1 MCMDAGAIMQFRLLG
16 PVELWSEEKQIDV
29 GSVKARCAL
38 AVLLLNLGIV
48 VSSEALA
55 DRVWD
60 GNPPPKAQ
68 AGLSVYITRLRR
80 VLRQATGDRVR
91 LVAQAHGYELEAD
104 PGDVDLHNFR
114 RLRREAN
121 RLAARGDRES
131 ASALLREA
139 DSLWRGEAL
148 AGLPGVSMARVRQ
161 GLEEERRGAILE
173 RIDLDL
179 TLGRHLELL
188 AELQRLS
195 DEYPMDEAL
204 AASQM
209 IALCRSGRQSDA
221 LRVYRDT
228 RELLAGEQGTEPGLA
243 LSELHNRIL
252 HNDPQLSA
260 VPTIYPVTDNLIPSD
275 TLPPK
280 LTEFVGREQEMALL
294 TSDYGR
300 HPVAQVVTGMP
311 GVGKTALAAHAARA
325 MAGHY
330 PGGQLFLSFCTH
342 DPRNPPLDPEVAL
355 HRLLRML
362 NVPPGRIPQTLA
374 ERATLW
380 RAELARRRLIVVLD
394 DVAGVD
400 QVRALLPTAGECRT
414 LITSRVRLEGLDED
428 TTVGL
433 NSLPEDDA
441 TELFTRIAGP
451 AATDMSQVSE
461 AIRLCGG
468 LPLAIQMIAHGLRQG
483 HPATLGGLIEELSS
497 PTVRLAGESGLHPE
511 VTAVFDLSY
520 RTLPTVVQE
529 LFRRLGL
536 HPGTEITAHAAAA
549 LGGRSL
555 AEAEATLA
563 ALANR
568 HLLEDAGE
576 SFHFHD
582 LMRQYAVACALGQE
596 SRREQRQVYDRLI
609 DYYLNTV
616 RLADQLLYGDSRAT
630 ARWRVNLQA
639 PAARHVLGT
648 PRQAADWMELEWR
661 NILATARCAA
671 EHERK
676 PECADLVHT
685 MARFLEASGH
695 WNEAFSAHA
704 LALQASLDLGN
715 APGIAAA
722 SLDLSLVAGRAGH
735 RQEAI
740 RHAERAAASYK
751 SLADLSGEARALDQI
766 GTLNRFWSRFREALA
781 YHQEANNLYRSAG
794 DSSGVASTL
803 SHIGIAHYHLGRYDS
818 SIEHLRS
825 ALRIYRELRDP
836 RGEAKILNNLGNM
849 QRYQGYHRD
858 ALDSYRKALE
868 IFQVIGGEQN
878 QAKLYENIGCIQHY
892 KKDYEEALVSY
903 RRALAIYRCIGD
915 RPDEAGILNEVGVTL
930 NAMEHHD
937 GAFAHHDRA
946 LHIAGELGDS
956 YERVIALRGMADAY
970 RGRGMH
976 DEAFERYQQA
986 LHLAREISEP
996 YQEGKVLEGMGE
1008 TVLQTLGPGAAR
1020 ICWRQALDIYQ
1031 QLNVPEAETMRIRL
1045 DVLPPR
1051 TSEAST

>member
-1 MCMDAGAIMQFRLLG
+1 MDAGAIMQFLLLG
-16 PVELWSEEKQIDV
+16 PVELWSGDKQIDP

-38 AVLLLNLGIV
+38 AILLLNLGMV
-48 VSSEALA
+48 VPAETLA

-80 VLRQATGDRVR
+80 VLRQATDGRVH
-91 LVAQAHGYELEAD
+91 LVARAHGYELEAD

-114 RLRREAN
+114 RLRREAS
-121 RLAARGDRES
+121 RIAARGDRES
-131 ASALLREA
+131 ASTLLREA

-148 AGLPGVSMARVRQ
+148 AGLPGVSIARVRQ

-195 DEYPMDEAL
+195 DQYPMDEAL

-228 RELLAGEQGTEPGLA
+228 RALLVGEQGTEPGPA

-252 HNDPQLSA
+252 HNDPQLA
-260 VPTIYPVTDNLIPSD
+260 AAPATHPVTDNLSPSD

-294 TSDYGR
+294 TADHGQN
-300 HPVAQVVTGMP
+300 PAVQVVTGMP
-311 GVGKTALAAHAARA
+311 GVGKTALVAHAARA
-325 MAGHY
+325 MAGRY

-342 DPRNPPLDPEVAL
+342 DPRNPPLDPEAAL

-380 RAELARRRLIVVLD
+380 RAELARRQLIVVLD

-400 QVRALLPTAGECRT
+400 QVGALLPTSGDCRT
-414 LITSRVRLEGLDED
+414 LITSRVRLEGLGEGA
-428 TTVGL
+428 TVSLG
-433 NSLPEDDA
+433 SLPEDDA

-451 AATDMSQVSE
+451 AATDMSLVTE
-461 AIRLCGG
+461 AVRLCGR
-468 LPLAIQMIAHGLRQG
+468 LPLAIQLIAHGLRQG
-483 HPATLGGLIEELSS
+483 RPATLSGLIEELSS
-497 PTVRLAGESGLHPE
+497 PTVRLAGESSLHPE
-511 VTAVFDLSY
+511 VTAVFGLSY
-520 RTLPTVVQE
+520 RTLPTMGQE

-536 HPGTEITAHAAAA
+536 HPGTEITTHAAAA
-549 LGGRSL
+549 IGGRSL

-563 ALANR
+563 ALASR
-568 HLLEDAGE
+568 HLLERAGE
-576 SFHFHD
+576 PFHFHD
-582 LMRQYAVACALGQE
+582 LMRQYAVACAMSQE
-596 SRREQRQVYDRLI
+596 SRQEQRQVYDRLI
-609 DYYLNTV
+609 DYYLNST
-616 RLADQLLYGDSRAT
+616 RLADQLLYGDSRARV
-630 ARWRVNLQA
+630 RWHANLRVPA
-639 PAARHVLGT
+639 PEHVLDT
-648 PRQAADWMELEWR
+648 RQQAANWMELEWR
-661 NILATARCAA
+661 NVVATARYAA

-676 PECADLVHT
+676 QECADLVHIV
-685 MARFLEASGH
+685 ARFLEASGH
-695 WNEAFSAHA
+695 WNEASNAHA

-715 APGIAAA
+715 VPGIAAA
-722 SLDLSLVAGRAGH
+722 SLDLSRVAGRTGH

-751 SLADLSGEARALDQI
+751 SLADLNGEADALDQI
-766 GTLNRFWSRFREALA
+766 GTLNRFSSRFREALA
-781 YHQEANNLYRSAG
+781 YHEEANNLYRSAT
-794 DSSGVASTL
+794 DSRGVASTL
-803 SHIGIAHYHLGRYDS
+803 SHIGIAHYHLGRYDIS
-818 SIEHLRS
+818 VEHLRS
-825 ALRIYRELRDP
+825 ALRIYRELHDP

-878 QAKLYENIGCIQHY
+878 QAMLHENIGCIQHY
-892 KKDYEEALVSY
+892 KKDHQEALVSY
-903 RRALAIYRCIGD
+903 RRALVIYRRIGD
-915 RPDEAGILNEVGVTL
+915 LPDEAGILNEIGVTL
-930 NAMEHHD
+930 NAMEHYD
-937 GAFAHHDRA
+937 DAFAHHDRA
-946 LHIAGELGDS
+946 MHIVGDLGDS
-956 YERVIALRGMADAY
+956 YEQVIALRGMADAY

-976 DEAFERYQQA
+976 DEAFEHYQQA

-996 YQEGKVLEGMGE
+996 YQEGKVLEGIGE
-1008 TVLQTLGPGAAR
+1008 AVLQTLGPGAAR
-1020 ICWRQALDIYQ
+1020 ICWRQALDVYQ

-1045 DVLPPR
+1045 DVLSPG
-1051 TSEAST
+1051 TTEAS